1 MLRTLLRI
9 GCSTLVLG
17 AAFSLPVAAAAP
29 DPADALFA
37 QVNMARAAAG
47 LPVLTRCAELDLT
60 ARTFAA
66 DLAAKHY
73 FSHTQPNGETLTQRL
88 DAAKVDYRTAGEN
101 LALSSDAVT
110 ANKAL
115 LASPEHRQNMMDPA
129 FHRAG
134 IAAKAVDEQR
144 KVYVEEF
151 AD

>member
-1 MLRTLLRI
+1 
-9 GCSTLVLG
+9 VLG
-17 AAFSLPVAAAAP
+17 TAFALPAAAAAP

-37 QVNMARAAAG
+37 NVNASRAAAG
-47 LPVLTRCAELDLT
+47 LPVLTRCPELDVT

-66 DLAAKHY
+66 DLATKHY

-88 DAAKVDYRTAGEN
+88 AAAKVDYRSAGEN
-101 LALSSDAVT
+101 LALSSDAAT

-115 LASPEHRQNMMDPA
+115 LASPAHRQNMMDPA

-134 IAAKAVDEQR
+134 VAAMAVDDQR